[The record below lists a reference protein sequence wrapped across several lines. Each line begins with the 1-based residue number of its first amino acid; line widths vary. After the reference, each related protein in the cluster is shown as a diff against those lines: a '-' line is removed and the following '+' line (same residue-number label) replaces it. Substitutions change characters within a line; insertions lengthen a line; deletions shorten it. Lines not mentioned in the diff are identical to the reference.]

1 MKKKKLRV
9 IRLISSIIIFIV
21 ILYGLIFLNIIPKKT
36 YSNDDFN
43 IETYVSEND
52 QDLDGMEDQS
62 DILNSVREYIAT
74 KPKYKSKYYGTGY
87 PDDQYGVCTD
97 VVAYGLLGAGYD
109 LRVLLDDDIKE
120 NREDYDIQT
129 VDKNID
135 FRRVRNLKVFFD
147 RYAQSLSTD
156 IYEIEQWQGG
166 DIIVFEK
173 HIGIVSDKR
182 NKKGIPYLIHH
193 ASPYQLTYEED
204 ILEQR
209 QDIIG
214 HYRISSQSMI
224 TKP

>member
-224 TKP
+224 AQP

>member
-120 NREDYDIQT
+120 NREDYDIET
-129 VDKNID
+129 IDKNID
-135 FRRVRNLKVFFD
+135 FRRVRNLKIFFD
-147 RYAQSLSTD
+147 RYAPSLSTD

-224 TKP
+224 AQP

>member
-1 MKKKKLRV
+1 MRKIKLRV
-9 IRLISSIIIFIV
+9 VWIIGTLLLVIV
-21 ILYGLIFLNIIPKKT
+21 IVYGLNAFNIIPKKT

-43 IETYVSEND
+43 IETYISEND
-52 QDLDGMEDQS
+52 KDLDGIDDQS

-120 NREDYDIQT
+120 NREDYDIET
-129 VDKNID
+129 IDKNID
-135 FRRVRNLKVFFD
+135 FRRVRNLKIFFD

-193 ASPYQLTYEED
+193 ANPYQLTYEED

>member
-1 MKKKKLRV
+1 MKKQRKV
-9 IRLISSIIIFIV
+9 LILVLMMIIV
-21 ILYGLIFLNIIPKKT
+21 IFSILILSFLNIIPKKT
-36 YSNDDFN
+36 YRNADFD
-43 IETYVSEND
+43 IEQYISEHD
-52 QDLDGMEDQS
+52 EDLDGVDDQS
-62 DILNSVREYIAT
+62 DILMSVREYIAT
-74 KPKYKSKYYGTGY
+74 KPKYKSKYYGSGY

-109 LRVLLDDDIKE
+109 LRELLDVDIKE
-120 NREDYDIQT
+120 NRGYYDIDT

-147 RYAQSLSTD
+147 RYAQSLTTD

-193 ASPYQLTYEED
+193 ANPYQFSYEED

-214 HYRISSQSMI
+214 HYRILSHLMI
-224 TKP
+224 IEP

>member
-1 MKKKKLRV
+1 MKKQRKV
-9 IRLISSIIIFIV
+9 LILVLMMIIV
-21 ILYGLIFLNIIPKKT
+21 IFSILILSFLNIIPKKT
-36 YSNDDFN
+36 YRNADFD
-43 IETYVSEND
+43 IEQYISEHD
-52 QDLDGMEDQS
+52 EDLDGVDDQS
-62 DILNSVREYIAT
+62 DILMSVREYIAT
-74 KPKYKSKYYGTGY
+74 KPKYKSKYYGSGY

-109 LRVLLDDDIKE
+109 LRELLDVDIKE
-120 NREDYDIQT
+120 NRGYYDIDT

-147 RYAQSLSTD
+147 RYAQSLTTD

-193 ASPYQLTYEED
+193 ANPYQFSYEED

-214 HYRISSQSMI
+214 HYRISSQLMI
-224 TKP
+224 IEP